1 MLAALLQLSDHIQGS
16 SFPSLFGFDLSSN
29 VDVLSWEQ
37 EQEQAFGPQI
47 VVYG

>member
-1 MLAALLQLSDHIQGS
+1 MTVLQLPDHIQGS

-29 VDVLSWEQ
+29 VEMLLWKQ
-37 EQEQAFGPQI
+37 EQVFGPQI